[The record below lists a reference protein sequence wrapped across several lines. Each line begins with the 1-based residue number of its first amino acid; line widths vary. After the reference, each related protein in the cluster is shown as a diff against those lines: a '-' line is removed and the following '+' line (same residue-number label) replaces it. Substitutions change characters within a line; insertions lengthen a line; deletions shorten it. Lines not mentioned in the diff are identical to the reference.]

1 MAVHDGRIFSTFDHN
16 NNNCGDNCP
25 VLYNGAWWYSCCHHS
40 NLNGVYYNSPSVSF
54 GQGLIWYYFRGNHE
68 SMKACK
74 MLITSY

>member
-1 MAVHDGRIFSTFDHN
+1 MAYQDGQMFSTFDHN

-25 VLYNGAWWYSCCHHS
+25 VVYNGAWWYACCHNS
-40 NLNGVYYNSPSVSF
+40 NLNGVYYYSSNVSF
-54 GQGLIWYYFRGNHE
+54 GQGLNWFDFRSKYE